1 MKAAEDVANNPEDED
16 AIASFRLQLKKIL
29 TAPENAVLV
38 AQIEEILAEG
48 KKTVLRRVKLGR
60 LVKQLPVTSYQL
72 PVTSPAHANRG
83 SQAVT
88 SYLPPISGLPPNK
101 WWGPQTQG

>member
-1 MKAAEDVANNPEDED
+1 M
-16 AIASFRLQLKKIL
+16 ASVFI
-29 TAPENAVLV
+29 
-38 AQIEEILAEG
+38 
-48 KKTVLRRVKLGR
+48 KTVFAKCKMHGSGDS
-60 LVKQLPVTSYQL
+60 QVTISDSEVYALICMATCKTVTLYHDSYQL